1 LKENVVKQN
10 TGMGEITTAQFSDS
24 YPPIMDGVAKVVVE
38 YKEHLSKTLGPVHIV
53 IPSIPGLEQYKA
65 DDLIH
70 VYPTIP
76 IPKRSPYRFGM
87 PWILPGFSRKIARL
101 PLDLVHVHSPWM
113 AGPLG
118 WQVSVLRQ
126 IPIISTFH
134 TKYLDDI
141 SRFFFGLQL
150 PVEIARRIIIDHYN
164 RMDQVWVPN
173 ASTEQTLRDYGFKGP
188 IEIVGHGTDIVKPA
202 NPEQALRQAEEF
214 LGIDSEVPLLVY
226 LGQLKWEKNLLFV
239 LNSLRELKDT
249 GFVFKFAFIGEGYAR
264 PELEKAAQDLE
275 LPEVSFPGLVRDR
288 ALLTSILFRSKC
300 LVFPSRYD
308 TAGLVIKE
316 AASLEVPSIVLRDS
330 NAAEGIEDG
339 VNGFLGEENPVLFGN
354 KLHDLLKDEELRCAV
369 GRNAYE
375 TLCRTWADVADEV
388 AERYKDLIKF
398 KAHRSA

>member
-1 LKENVVKQN
+1 MQN
-10 TGMGEITTAQFSDS
+10 TGIGRITTAQFSDS

-38 YKEHLSKTLGPVHIV
+38 YKKHLTDILGPVHIV
-53 IPSIPGLEQYKA
+53 VPSIPGQDEYNEQ
-65 DDLIH
+65 DLTH
-70 VYPTIP
+70 NYPTIP

-101 PLDLVHVHSPWM
+101 PLQLVHVHSPWM

-126 IPIISTFH
+126 IPIVSTFH

-141 SRFFFGLQL
+141 SRFFYGMHL

-173 ASTEQTLRDYGFKGP
+173 ASTELTLREYGFRGP
-188 IEIVGHGTDIVKPA
+188 IEIIGHGTDIVKPA
-202 NPEQALRQAEEF
+202 NPEQSIKQAEEF
-214 LGIDSEVPLLVY
+214 LGIDAEVPLLVY
-226 LGQLKWEKNLLFV
+226 LGQLKLEKNLLFV
-239 LNSLRELKDT
+239 LNSLRELKDS
-249 GFVFKFAFIGEGYAR
+249 GHNFRFAFIGEGYAR
-264 PELEKAAQDLE
+264 PELEKAAQDLG

-288 ALLTSILFRSKC
+288 ILLTSLLNRSKA

-330 NAAEGIEDG
+330 NAAEGIEDE
-339 VNGFLGEENPVLFGN
+339 VNGFLSDENPVSFGN
-354 KLHDLLKDEELRCAV
+354 KLRYMLDNEDTRRAV
-369 GRNAYE
+369 GRKAYE
-375 TLCRTWADVADEV
+375 TLCRSWADVAREV
-388 AERYKDLIKF
+388 AERYRDLIKV